1 MASAPKA
8 RLTGEPTALRPAGV
22 LSTTEPTPEQY
33 GAARSLVGAFR
44 THGHLAARLDPLGT
58 DPPGDPA
65 LEPSYHG
72 LDQATLERVPAAL
85 LSVAVPGES
94 AAEVLP
100 RLREIYCGPIAYQIE
115 HLSSHVQ
122 RRWLREAIESG
133 RYAEP
138 LHGAEQ
144 KQLLIRLARVEEF
157 EHFLKRTYLGEKQFS
172 IEGVDMLILMLDEA
186 IAISA
191 ASGTR
196 EAVIGMA
203 HRGRLNVLAHVL
215 HRTYASILAEFE
227 GRPASEVAADLPEGG
242 FGDVKYHH
250 GAHSERE
257 IPVPVIGDDG
267 IERLETRTI
276 ALSLMPNPSHLEFVN
291 PVVSGKVRALQTDH
305 THSLA
310 AARPQRGARHHHPR
324 RRGLPRPGH
333 RGGDAEPAVARRLL
347 DGRHAAPDRE
357 QPGRVHDG
365 SRGRAL
371 DAALVRSGEGLRHP
385 DRPRQRRRHRGV
397 PHGDAPRDGVPRALR
412 ARRADRPRRLP
423 PLGPQRG

>member
-8 RLTGEPTALRPAGV
+8 RLAGEPTALRPAGF
-22 LSTTEPTPEQY
+22 LSSEPTPAQY

-65 LEPSYHG
+65 LEPSYYG
-72 LDQATLERVPAAL
+72 LDQATLERVPASL

-100 RLREIYCGPIAYQIE
+100 RLREIYCGAIAYQIE

-138 LHGAEQ
+138 LHGSEH

-186 IAISA
+186 IAIA
-191 ASGTR
+191 AAAGTR

-215 HRTYASILAEFE
+215 RREYSSILAEFE
-227 GRPASEVAADLPEGG
+227 GRPASEVEADC
-242 FGDVKYHH
+242 
-250 GAHSERE
+250 
-257 IPVPVIGDDG
+257 
-267 IERLETRTI
+267 
-276 ALSLMPNPSHLEFVN
+276 
-291 PVVSGKVRALQTDH
+291 
-305 THSLA
+305 
-310 AARPQRGARHHHPR
+310 
-324 RRGLPRPGH
+324 
-333 RGGDAEPAVARRLL
+333 
-347 DGRHAAPDRE
+347 
-357 QPGRVHDG
+357 
-365 SRGRAL
+365 
-371 DAALVRSGEGLRHP
+371 
-385 DRPRQRRRHRGV
+385 
-397 PHGDAPRDGVPRALR
+397 PRAGS
-412 ARRADRPRRLP
+412 AT
-423 PLGPQRG
+423 